1 MPTASPD
8 TIRVIVAMNFSD
20 DIMAQLRAVSPR
32 YHIERHF
39 PNVPESA
46 IAEAEVLYTLGYF
59 PDPARAPRLR
69 WIQTHS
75 AGIDH
80 AASQPIMQAEDV
92 DITTSSGIH
101 ATPMAEY
108 CLMMML
114 AFAYKLPLML
124 RLQGRA
130 EWPDKQ
136 HKAFAPRELRGLTV
150 GIVGYGS
157 VGRELARL
165 ADGVGMTVL
174 AAKRDL
180 KHPELPEDKYQEAG
194 IGDPTGEIP
203 ARLYPPEA
211 LASMAAECDFLVLI
225 APLTGDTR
233 HLVGEDVLN
242 TMKKTA
248 VLINVARGSVVDEK
262 ALISALAA
270 GKIAG
275 AALDVFE
282 EEPLSATS
290 PLWQMENVII
300 SPHIAGNSS
309 RYHEKAAA
317 LFAENLQRY
326 IEKRPLLNRLER
338 KRGY

>member
-1 MPTASPD
+1 MPTPSSD

-32 YHIERHF
+32 YQIERHF

-46 IAEAEVLYTLGYF
+46 IAEAEVLYALSYF
-59 PDPARAPRLR
+59 PDPSRAPRLR

-75 AGIDH
+75 AGID
-80 AASQPIMQAEDV
+80 SVINEPIIQAEDV
-92 DITTSSGIH
+92 EVTTTSGIH

-108 CLMMML
+108 CLMMMM
-114 AFAYKLPLML
+114 AFAYKLPTML
-124 RLQGRA
+124 RLQAKA
-130 EWPDKQ
+130 EWPEKQ
-136 HKAFAPRELRGLTV
+136 RQMFAPRELRGQTV

-157 VGRELARL
+157 IGRELARL
-165 ADGVGMTVL
+165 ADSAGMTVL
-174 AAKRDL
+174 AAKRDVM
-180 KHPELPEDKYQEAG
+180 HPALPEDKYQEAG

-211 LASMAAECDFLVLI
+211 LSSMAQECDFLVLI
-225 APLTGDTR
+225 APLTGDTSHMVDER
-233 HLVGEDVLN
+233 VLGA
-242 TMKKTA
+242 MKKTA
-248 VLINVARGSVVDEK
+248 VLINVARGGVVDEA

-270 GKIAG
+270 GRIAG

-282 EEPLSATS
+282 EEPLPSTS
-290 PLWQMENVII
+290 PLWGMENVII
-300 SPHIAGNSS
+300 SPHVAGNSS

-326 IEKRPLLNRLER
+326 IEKRPLLNRIER

>member
-1 MPTASPD
+1 MPSD
-8 TIRVIVAMNFSD
+8 TIRVIVAINFSD

-32 YHIERHF
+32 YHIERHY
-39 PNVPESA
+39 PNVPDSA

-69 WIQTHS
+69 WIQMHT

-80 AASQPIMQAEDV
+80 ALNQPIMQAEDV
-92 DITTSSGIH
+92 EITTISGIH

-114 AFAYKLPLML
+114 AFAYKLPTML
-124 RLQGRA
+124 RLQAQA
-130 EWPDKQ
+130 EWPARQ
-136 HKAFAPRELRGLTV
+136 HSLFAPRELRGQTV

-157 VGRELARL
+157 IGRELARL
-165 ADGVGMTVL
+165 ADSLGMTVL
-174 AAKRDL
+174 AAKRDVM
-180 KHPELPEDKYQEAG
+180 HPELPEDRYQEAG
-194 IGDPTGEIP
+194 IGDPSGEIP

-211 LASMAAECDFLVLI
+211 LSSMASECDFLVLI
-225 APLTGDTR
+225 TPLTGSTR
-233 HLVGEDVLN
+233 HLIGEDVLN
-242 TMKKTA
+242 AMKKTA

-270 GKIAG
+270 GRIGG

-282 EEPLSATS
+282 EEPLPATS
-290 PLWQMENVII
+290 PLWNMDNVII
-300 SPHIAGNSS
+300 SPHVAGNSS
-309 RYHEKAAA
+309 RYNEKAAA

>member
-1 MPTASPD
+1 MPSSD
-8 TIRVIVAMNFSD
+8 MIRVIVAMNFSD

-32 YHIERHF
+32 YHIERHH
-39 PNVPESA
+39 PNVPDAA
-46 IAEAEVLYTLGYF
+46 IAEAEVLYTLSYF

-69 WIQTHS
+69 WLQTHS

-80 AASQPIMQAEDV
+80 VVNQPIIQAEDV
-92 DITTSSGIH
+92 EVTTTSGIH

-114 AFAYKLPLML
+114 AFAYKLPTML

-130 EWPDKQ
+130 EWPAKQ
-136 HKAFAPRELRGLTV
+136 HGLFAPHELRGQTV

-157 VGRELARL
+157 IGRELARL
-165 ADGVGMTVL
+165 ADSLGMTVL
-174 AAKRDL
+174 ASKRDVM
-180 KHPELPEDKYQEAG
+180 HPQLPEDKYQEAG

-203 ARLYPPEA
+203 ARLYPSEA
-211 LASMAAECDFLVLI
+211 LTSMAQQCDFLVLI
-225 APLTGDTR
+225 TPATGDTR
-233 HLVGEDVLN
+233 RLVDERVLSA
-242 TMKKTA
+242 MKKSA

-282 EEPLSATS
+282 EEPLPPTS
-290 PLWQMENVII
+290 PLWQMDNVII
-300 SPHIAGNSS
+300 SPHVSGNSS

-326 IEKRPLLNRLER
+326 IENRPLLNRLER